1 VPLLKTAHN
10 DAMQYCQ
17 AAITKLEQMKLLP
30 AVDAERIAAMK
41 AGIPRIDVYKE
52 YTGERPMKKGV
63 SGAIP
68 SRGMDII

>member
-1 VPLLKTAHN
+1 
-10 DAMQYCQ
+10 
-17 AAITKLEQMKLLP
+17 MKLLP

-63 SGAIP
+63 SGATP
-68 SRGMDII
+68 STGMDII